1 MKEGGFG
8 AFKSFAEGLAVLGKL
23 TKIDSAVMAALE
35 SSRVPPSEVRKM
47 LKCSTTA
54 EIKNTPLYQFM
65 IDLFENIGLGRMEIT
80 RIENFRYEF
89 SIPDNPVASL
99 YRLGGEKR
107 GEKTCYITS
116 DALENF
122 FTKDL
127 DLPSE
132 AKEISCMNQ
141 GAEKCTFSVL
151 IQPLAVYKI
160 ALDSL
165 DREILKGLRH
175 GKKSE
180 EISKELTLSTSEMEY
195 RLSILRKYKIIGKN
209 NAVTEVGETYYMYMK
224 NQVITE
230 EDFPPPWEDMQRI
243 TSAIAASESFAAAF
257 ENATFE
263 EPMYEVDEE
272 KVVNLSEEAK
282 KSRSFAE
289 LLSKQIKR
297 EDNEED

>member
-1 MKEGGFG
+1 MKEGDFG
-8 AFKSFAEGLAVLGKL
+8 AFKSFAEGLAILGKL

-35 SSRVPPSEVRKM
+35 SSHVPPSEVRKM
-47 LKCSTTA
+47 LKCSTIA

-80 RIENFRYEF
+80 GIENFRYEF

-99 YRLGGEKR
+99 YRLK

-127 DLPSE
+127 NLPSE

-141 GAEKCTFSVL
+141 GAEKCTFSVV

-165 DREILKGLRH
+165 DREILRGLRH

-180 EISKELTLSTSEMEY
+180 EIARELDLSTGEMEY
-195 RLSILRKYKIIGKN
+195 RLSILRKYKIIDKN

-230 EDFPPPWEDMQRI
+230 EEFSPPWEDMQRI

-263 EPMYEVDEE
+263 EPMYEVDKE

-289 LLSKQIKR
+289 LLSKQINR